1 MADPADAGPVGA
13 EPAEA
18 EPRRRRWR
26 RALAETA
33 IMILVAV
40 LLVGLVRAFAFQIF
54 WIPSSSMVPTLGV
67 YDRIVVQKVF
77 FTWRDVREGD
87 IVVFRHPPLDHC
99 GGPQVG
105 RPGQA
110 RHRAARAD
118 DLLVGQQHLREW
130 AAARRALP
138 AARRPSRAASTGRQ
152 QPAPLPGAAR
162 RVLHAGRQPGGLMRQ
177 PVLGTGQGLEYRRQ
191 GGAGVVAR
199 RPPRLPPVPDP
210 GRSGWGRKGQPL
222 CLIGDLGTGKTDLL
236 IVLGTAA
243 AMAVRPL
250 HPGLP
255 ARQQRPS
262 RPTSRSAAGPRPSPT
277 PPLRR
282 HRRPA
287 HLQRHHHR
295 NRPLSR
301 LRTGQQMS

>member
-1 MADPADAGPVGA
+1 MADPADADPVGA

-105 RPGQA
+105 NLVKRVIALPGQTIYSSGNSIYVNGQLLA
-110 RHRAARAD
+110 EPYLPHD
-118 DLLVGQQHLREW
+118 D
-130 AAARRALP
+130 
-138 AARRPSRAASTGRQ
+138 
-152 QPAPLPGAAR
+152 PLG
-162 RVLHAGRQPGGLMRQ
+162 
-177 PVLGTGQGLEYRRQ
+177 
-191 GGAGVVAR
+191 
-199 RPPRLPPVPDP
+199 PPVPDASSQHPYRVPP
-210 GRSGWGRKGQPL
+210 GEFYMLGDNRADSCDSRYWGPVKGSS
-222 CLIGDLGTGKTDLL
+222 IVGKV
-236 IVLGTAA
+236 VL
-243 AMAVRPL
+243 VWWHDDRPDF
-250 HPGLP
+250 
-255 ARQQRPS
+255 
-262 RPTSRSAAGPRPSPT
+262 
-277 PPLRR
+277 RR
-282 HRRPA
+282 F
-287 HLQRHHHR
+287 
-295 NRPLSR
+295 
-301 LRTGQQMS
+301 